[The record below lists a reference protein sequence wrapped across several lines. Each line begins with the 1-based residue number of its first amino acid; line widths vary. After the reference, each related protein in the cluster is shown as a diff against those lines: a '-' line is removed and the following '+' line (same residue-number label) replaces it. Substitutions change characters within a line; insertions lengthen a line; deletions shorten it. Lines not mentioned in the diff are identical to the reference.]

1 MDIVV
6 YAVAILLLGSVI
18 LFVKAALFDH
28 RPQKIGLLYALLAVP
43 LYLVYYNDRWPFQPE
58 LHMRDLAKPLDNF
71 QGANSN
77 FVSDVAPAAM
87 LALIL
92 LVHMTV
98 LQRTA
103 VRQRLQRVSDPIA
116 TFFAGACS
124 ATLVGGLLVST
135 FAWGW
140 VGSVILAVVFTLVY
154 LGLLAL
160 LGALIEVAV
169 ELGKFFLV
177 WIKRKVFTI
186 ATWITRVS
194 SWISSLS
201 GRLVSRGLI
210 ERIRADTAAQESLFE
225 REQDDQDRR
234 LYEAYL
240 RDRAR
245 KRRLRQEPPVAD
257 EPYDAPAEPA
267 LPVIEAAAMEA
278 QPGAS

>member
-1 MDIVV
+1 MQIVV

-18 LFVKAALFDH
+18 LFIKAALFDH

-43 LYLVYYNDRWPFQPE
+43 LYLVYYNDRWPFKPE

-124 ATLVGGLLVST
+124 ATLAGGLLVST

-140 VGSVILAVVFTLVY
+140 AGSVILAVVFTLVY

-160 LGALIEVAV
+160 LGALIEIAV

-177 WIKRKVFTI
+177 WVKRKVFTI

-201 GRLVSRGLI
+201 GRLVSRALI
-210 ERIRADTAAQESLFE
+210 ERVRADTAAQESLFE

-245 KRRLRQEPPVAD
+245 KRRLRQQPPVTE
-257 EPYDAPAEPA
+257 EPYDAPVEPA
-267 LPVIEAAAMEA
+267 VPVVETAAMEA
-278 QPGAS
+278 QPEAG